1 MSNHKHD
8 KITAPLNVFA
18 NAEFENWSSA
28 SCSVPP
34 DKMVGCG
41 LSGVPLGPFSS
52 SEQFY
57 EVANSY
63 NLISFVHFSKNRFPA
78 NDIRFRGGVRE
89 GEVLRCCIFCNTNM
103 FCMIHII

>member
-63 NLISFVHFSKNRFPA
+63 NLISFVHFSKNRGLEVVLGKGRCF
-78 NDIRFRGGVRE
+78 GVAFF
-89 GEVLRCCIFCNTNM
+89 VILICFV
-103 FCMIHII
+103 